1 MNVVFK
7 NEWQVSGKTNL
18 LEVYRWTVPEVA
30 RQVRSKDM
38 LMGPKESVSMNRLV
52 LNVCPCQA
60 RWTFEQW
67 GSEGKEGDPGS
78 A

>member
-1 MNVVFK
+1 
-7 NEWQVSGKTNL
+7 
-18 LEVYRWTVPEVA
+18 
-30 RQVRSKDM
+30 
-38 LMGPKESVSMNRLV
+38 MGPKESVSMNRLV